1 MGDAQKPDKRKL
13 SVHGLMAFAERRRS
27 SGAIMS
33 DGRKMSIANGEGLPA
48 GIRSPIIGIGEFMHH
63 PVLIFCL
70 IGF

>member
-1 MGDAQKPDKRKL
+1 MGDTQKPDKRKL

-63 PVLIFCL
+63 PVLIFC
-70 IGF
+70 F